1 MGGNEGSKLTK
12 AMGSE
17 RRLFCIKGTENR
29 KDVHKLLDIQA
40 FPFFLLLSKPVAL
53 QMTMVQERKVTDMAG
68 QAALLRLYQQRGQS
82 CP

>member
-1 MGGNEGSKLTK
+1 MGGNEGSKLTE

-17 RRLFCIKGTENR
+17 RRLFCIKGTENG
-29 KDVHKLLDIQA
+29 KDVHKLLDTRA

-53 QMTMVQERKVTDMAG
+53 QMTMAQARKVTDKAG
-68 QAALLRLYQQRGQS
+68 PAAVLHLYQQRGQS